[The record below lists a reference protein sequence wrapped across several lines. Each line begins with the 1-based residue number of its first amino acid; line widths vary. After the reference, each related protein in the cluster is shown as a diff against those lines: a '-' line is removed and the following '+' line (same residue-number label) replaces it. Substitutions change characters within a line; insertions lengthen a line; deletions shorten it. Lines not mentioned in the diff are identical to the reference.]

1 MSRSPLKRA
10 MGPLRRLF
18 RRRRSPSEQEWL
30 RLILLVRR
38 MQRGQLAVASRLDEV
53 RELTGVVGSFRTDF
67 GTLHDQLVQA
77 RTAAEALERGLA
89 ERLGVLANLPDA
101 GEERAMLERRIV
113 TLDRLAGRLEAIAAK
128 APGAHTIALELADQV
143 QRLNELATRIE
154 SAAATQGTQGQDELA
169 RLYERIQELAEGLAR
184 AEPAPPAVPSLPPP
198 APFPMEELDQRF
210 MMLGEQLGDVH
221 AEVRKLGPQPDAHLQ
236 ENMLARLERLATR
249 LEKSGRGRGA
259 GVAPEELEPLLE
271 RVAELT
277 ARLEGAGAWPAGA
290 EAVLPGG
297 ALGPE
302 LAQELEELRVQV
314 SFEQEARHASEAE
327 LTGLRE
333 RLRAAELAKVEL
345 ETRHATELTQMADH
359 VSRQI
364 QRLEDDLKKKKR
376 GLSELTQQNIE
387 LQNQLARLTGG
398 TPGASPA
405 EPPAPLPRSA
415 RDPERIP
422 DDAP

>member
-10 MGPLRRLF
+10 LGPLRRLL

-38 MQRGQLAVASRLDEV
+38 MQRGQLAVATRLDEV

-67 GTLHDQLVQA
+67 GTLHDQLTQA
-77 RTAAEALERGLA
+77 RMSAEALERGLA
-89 ERLGVLANLPDA
+89 ERLGLLANLPDA

-113 TLDRLAGRLEAIAAK
+113 TLDRLAGRLESIAAK
-128 APGAHTIALELADQV
+128 APGAHTIALELSDQV

-154 SAAATQGTQGQDELA
+154 SAAATQGAHGQDELA
-169 RLYERIQELAEGLAR
+169 RLHARLQELVDGLAR
-184 AEPAPPAVPSLPPP
+184 AERAPAPPPP
-198 APFPMEELDQRF
+198 APFPLEELDQRF
-210 MMLGEQLGDVH
+210 MLIGEQLGDVH
-221 AEVRKLGPQPDAHLQ
+221 AEVRKLGPQSDAHLQ

-277 ARLEGAGAWPAGA
+277 ARLDGAAAWPAS
-290 EAVLPGG
+290 AVPGG
-297 ALGPE
+297 APGPE
-302 LAQELEELRVQV
+302 LLQELEELRVQV

-376 GLSELTQQNIE
+376 GLS
-387 LQNQLARLTGG
+387 
-398 TPGASPA
+398 
-405 EPPAPLPRSA
+405 
-415 RDPERIP
+415 
-422 DDAP
+422 

>member
-10 MGPLRRLF
+10 FGPLRRLF

-67 GTLHDQLVQA
+67 GTLHDQLAQA

-154 SAAATQGTQGQDELA
+154 SAAAAQGTQGQDALA
-169 RLYERIQELAEGLAR
+169 RLHERIQELAEGLAR
-184 AEPAPPAVPSLPPP
+184 AEPAPPAVPPPPP

-277 ARLEGAGAWPAGA
+277 ARLDGSAAAWPVG
-290 EAVLPGG
+290 PGG
-297 ALGPE
+297 ASAGSE
-302 LAQELEELRVQV
+302 VAQELEELRVQV
-314 SFEQEARHASEAE
+314 TYEQETRHATEAE
-327 LTGLRE
+327 LTALRE
-333 RLRAAELAKVEL
+333 RLRASELAKVEL

-376 GLSELTQQNIE
+376 GLSELTQQNIQ

-398 TPGASPA
+398 TPGPSPA

-415 RDPERIP
+415 RDPERIT